1 MFLNNNFQR
10 ISIFDRFKNLPQY
23 QKDMLLNSWAHKFQ
37 EIIFPAINENR
48 FSVLYSDKAS
58 RPNSPVN
65 VIIGALILK
74 EIFQLS
80 DAQLL
85 ESIFFDERFQYAL
98 RLTSKDRPP
107 VSYNTFTN
115 FRNRNYTHERST
127 GIDLIKEEVES
138 LAQLI
143 AEHLNI
149 DGKKVRMDSFMVA
162 SSCKNLSRIELVYTV
177 NYQFV
182 KMLSKSYNELIPEDC
197 RCYLE
202 KGNKNDTIYR
212 TKDNESETK
221 LELLLK
227 QSKSL
232 YDTGVDAGKK
242 VTESDEFKTLKRMLG
257 EQTKDDNNF
266 DVIEP
271 KDNKNVSPDSL
282 QNPSDPDATYRKKYG
297 DNVGYTA
304 NVTESF
310 DEDNSV
316 ITSYDLQPNTYSD
329 EQFSEDTIEKL
340 GNNNADE
347 QNNENHTLN
356 TENKNQQ
363 KSNCTTLNID
373 ENLIHASEN
382 KDNNGLIQI
391 FIDGAYYSFAL
402 ARKAISMGIL
412 LIPGELT
419 GRKPAKDK
427 MGYNQ
432 FEIDEQ
438 IQEVTEC
445 ANGKKPVES
454 NFNEETDTYT
464 AKFDKNDCSNCPF
477 SSSCRIQEQVKFNSV
492 RFTEQ
497 RYATD
502 KLRELMKTD
511 EYIKLTNQRAAI
523 EGVPSVFRRK
533 YNVDHMP
540 VRGLVR
546 SKFWFGLKVAASN
559 VKKLF
564 KGLKLAGI

>member
-10 ISIFDRFKNLPQY
+10 ISIFDRFNNLPQY
-23 QKDMLLNSWAHKFQ
+23 QKDMLLNSWAHTFQ
-37 EIIFPAINENR
+37 EIIFPAINEDR
-48 FSVLYSDKAS
+48 FSVLYSDKPS

-80 DAQLL
+80 DVQLL
-85 ESIFFDERFQYAL
+85 GSIFFDERFQYAL
-98 RLTSKDRPP
+98 RLTSEERPP

-115 FRNRNYTHERST
+115 FRNRVYAYERFT
-127 GIDLIKEEVES
+127 DIDLIKQEVES

-149 DGKKVRMDSFMVA
+149 DGQKVRMDSFMVA

-182 KMLSKSYNELIPEDC
+182 KMLSKSYNDLIPEEC
-197 RCYLE
+197 KCYLE

-221 LELLLK
+221 LQFLLK
-227 QSKSL
+227 QSKNL
-232 YDTGVDAGKK
+232 YDTGIDAGEK
-242 VTESDEFKTLKRMLG
+242 VTETEEFKTLKRMLG
-257 EQTKDDNNF
+257 EQTKDDDNF
-266 DVIEP
+266 NVIEP
-271 KDNKNVSPDSL
+271 KENKDISPDSL
-282 QNPSDPDATYRKKYG
+282 QNPSDPDATYRYKYD
-297 DNVGYTA
+297 DNIGYVA

-316 ITSYDLQPNTYSD
+316 ITSYDFQPNTYSD
-329 EQFSEDTIEKL
+329 EQFSEDTIEKI
-340 GNNNADE
+340 GNKNTDKDD
-347 QNNENHTLN
+347 TIN
-356 TENKNQQ
+356 TENEKKQEIN
-363 KSNCTTLNID
+363 STMDIS
-373 ENLIHASEN
+373 ENLSQTSKTEEN
-382 KDNNGLIQI
+382 KDLIQI
-391 FIDGAYYSFAL
+391 FIDGTYYSFKL
-402 ARKAISMGIL
+402 ARKALSMGIL

-419 GRKPAKDK
+419 GRKPAEDK
-427 MGYNQ
+427 MGYDK

-438 IQEVTEC
+438 TQKVTEC
-445 ANGKKPVES
+445 ADGKKPVKS
-454 NFNEETDTYT
+454 DYNEDTSTYT
-464 AKFDKNDCSNCPF
+464 AKFDKEDCNNCPYA
-477 SSSCRIQEQVKFNSV
+477 SICRIQEQVKFYTV

-502 KLRELMKTD
+502 KLRELMKTK
-511 EYIKLTNQRAAI
+511 EFIKLTNQRAGI

-533 YNVDHMP
+533 YNVDNMP

-546 SKFWFGLKVAASN
+546 SKLLFGFKTAASN

-564 KGLKLAGI
+564 KGLRLAGI

>member
-10 ISIFDRFKNLPQY
+10 ISIFDRFNNLPQY
-23 QKDMLLNSWAHKFQ
+23 QKDMLLNSWAHTFQ
-37 EIIFPAINENR
+37 EIIFPAINEDR
-48 FSVLYSDKAS
+48 FSVLYSDKPS

-80 DAQLL
+80 DVQLL
-85 ESIFFDERFQYAL
+85 GSIFFDERFQYAL
-98 RLTSKDRPP
+98 RLTSEERPP

-115 FRNRNYTHERST
+115 FRNRVYAYERFT
-127 GIDLIKEEVES
+127 DIDLIKQEVES

-149 DGKKVRMDSFMVA
+149 DGQKVRMDSFMVA

-182 KMLSKSYNELIPEDC
+182 KMLSKSYNDLIPEEC
-197 RCYLE
+197 KCYLE

-212 TKDNESETK
+212 TKDSESVTK
-221 LELLLK
+221 LQFLLK
-227 QSKSL
+227 QSKNL
-232 YDTGVDAGKK
+232 YDTGIDAGEK
-242 VTESDEFKTLKRMLG
+242 VTETEEFKTLKRMLG
-257 EQTKDDNNF
+257 EQTKDDDNF
-266 DVIEP
+266 NVIEP
-271 KDNKNVSPDSL
+271 KENKDISPDSL
-282 QNPSDPDATYRKKYG
+282 QNPSDPDATYRYKYD
-297 DNVGYTA
+297 DNIGYVA

-316 ITSYDLQPNTYSD
+316 ITSYDFQPNTYSD
-329 EQFSEDTIEKL
+329 EQFSEDTIEKI
-340 GNNNADE
+340 GNKNTDKDD
-347 QNNENHTLN
+347 TIN
-356 TENKNQQ
+356 TENEKKQEIN
-363 KSNCTTLNID
+363 STMDIS
-373 ENLIHASEN
+373 ENLSQTSKTEEN
-382 KDNNGLIQI
+382 KDLIQI
-391 FIDGAYYSFAL
+391 FIDGTYYSFKL
-402 ARKAISMGIL
+402 ARKALSMGIL

-419 GRKPAKDK
+419 GRKPAEDK
-427 MGYNQ
+427 MGYDH

-438 IQEVTEC
+438 TQKVTEC
-445 ANGKKPVES
+445 ADGKKPVKS
-454 NFNEETDTYT
+454 DYNEDTGTYT
-464 AKFDKNDCSNCPF
+464 AKFDKEDCNNCHNC
-477 SSSCRIQEQVKFNSV
+477 SICRIQEQVKFFTV

-502 KLRELMKTD
+502 KLRELMKTK
-511 EYIKLTNQRAAI
+511 EFIKLTNQRAGI

-533 YNVDHMP
+533 YNVDNMP

-546 SKFWFGLKVAASN
+546 SKLLFGFKTAASN

-564 KGLKLAGI
+564 KGLRLAGI

>member
-1 MFLNNNFQR
+1 MFSKNKFQR
-10 ISIFDRFKNLPQY
+10 ISITDGFLNMPQY
-23 QKDMLLNSWAHKFQ
+23 LKDMLLNSWAHTFQ
-37 EIIFPAINENR
+37 EIIFPAINEDR

-65 VIIGALILK
+65 VILGALILK
-74 EIFQLS
+74 EVFQLS
-80 DAQLL
+80 DVQLL

-98 RLTSKDRPP
+98 RLTSEKRPP
-107 VSYNTFTN
+107 VSFNTFTN
-115 FRNRNYTHERST
+115 FRNRVYTYERFT
-127 GIDLIKEEVES
+127 GIDLIKEEIES
-138 LAQLI
+138 LAQII

-182 KMLSKSYNELIPEDC
+182 KLLSKSYNELIPEEC

-212 TKDNESETK
+212 TKDSESDNK
-221 LELLLK
+221 LEFLLK

-232 YDTGVDAGKK
+232 YDTGVVAGEK
-242 VTESDEFKTLKRMLG
+242 VTEAEEFKTLKRMLG
-257 EQTKDDNNF
+257 EQTKDDDNF

-271 KDNKNVSPDSL
+271 KDNKDISPDSL

-316 ITSYDLQPNTYSD
+316 ISSYDLQPNTYSD

-340 GNNNADE
+340 GNNNTDE
-347 QNNENHTLN
+347 QNNENN

-363 KSNCTTLNID
+363 DINCTTLNID
-373 ENLIHASEN
+373 ENLAHTSEN
-382 KDNNGLIQI
+382 ENNKGLIQI
-391 FIDGAYYSFAL
+391 FIDGAYYSFKL
-402 ARKAISMGIL
+402 ARKALSMGII

-419 GRKPAKDK
+419 GRKPAEDK
-427 MGYNQ
+427 MGYDQ
-432 FEIDEQ
+432 FKIDEQ
-438 IQEVTEC
+438 TQKVIEC
-445 ANGKKPVES
+445 PNDKKPVKS
-454 NFNEETDTYT
+454 NFNEETGTYT
-464 AKFDKNDCSNCPF
+464 AKFDKNDCLDCPY
-477 SSSCRIQEQVKFNSV
+477 SSSCRIQEQVKFNSA

-497 RYATD
+497 RYATA

-511 EYIKLTNQRAAI
+511 EYIKLTNQRAGI

-540 VRGLVR
+540 IRGLVR
-546 SKFWFGLKVAASN
+546 SKFWFGLKIAASN